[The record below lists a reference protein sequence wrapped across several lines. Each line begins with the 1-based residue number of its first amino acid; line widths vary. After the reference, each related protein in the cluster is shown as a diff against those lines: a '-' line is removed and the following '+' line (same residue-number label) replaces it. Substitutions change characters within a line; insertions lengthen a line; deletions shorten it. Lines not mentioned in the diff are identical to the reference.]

1 MSDTGTIA
9 RPYAQALFEIAIA
22 EDALTQWSEVL
33 TALAGIVIDE
43 DGRAFLSRPDLSVEA
58 SAEFVTAVGVTAVG
72 VDAGVADLVRSERG
86 QNLIRL
92 LVENGRIMV
101 LPDISARFD
110 ALKADAENTVKVTL
124 VTATDADSDV
134 AERIVGSLEKKL
146 GRKVQ
151 LELELD
157 GDLLGGAVIRADDM
171 VIDGSV
177 KSKLRQL
184 AESLVS

>member
-22 EDALTQWSEVL
+22 EDALVQWSD
-33 TALAGIVIDE
+33 ALAAIAGIVVDE
-43 DGRAFLSRPDLSVEA
+43 NGRAFLLRPDLSIEA
-58 SAEFVTAVGVTAVG
+58 SAEFVTAVGA
-72 VDAGVADLVRSERG
+72 DAGAADLVRSERG

-92 LVENGRIMV
+92 LVENDRLTA
-101 LPDISARFD
+101 LPDISTRFD

-151 LELELD
+151 LELQLD

>member
-58 SAEFVTAVGVTAVG
+58 SAEFVTAVG